1 MHRAHPYDALTPD
14 VILDAVETCG
24 VRATGG
30 LLALNSYEN
39 RVYRVEIEE
48 QSPRVVKFYRPNR
61 WSDPAILE
69 EHSFVQGL
77 AEQEIPAVAPQV
89 CGTSGTLSHHAGFRF
104 AVFPW
109 QPGRAPE
116 LNTAADRELLGRFL
130 GRLHRAGSAE
140 PFLHRPRLTVEDFG
154 RHSVSFLVNSH
165 FIPEELRESFRAIS
179 EILLHSI
186 EAAFAAATGVRWIRL
201 HGDCH
206 LGNVLW
212 NQNGPYFVDFDDC
225 LMGPAVQDLWMLL
238 SGDRVDMEQQLAHVL
253 TGYTQFMDFDPAELR
268 LIESL
273 RALRIL
279 RYNAWIGLR
288 WDDPAFPHNFPWF
301 DTRRFWEEQI
311 LTLRQQAA
319 LLDEPA
325 LSWSPQYG

>member
-1 MHRAHPYDALTPD
+1 
-14 VILDAVETCG
+14 
-24 VRATGG
+24 
-30 LLALNSYEN
+30 
-39 RVYRVEIEE
+39 
-48 QSPRVVKFYRPNR
+48 
-61 WSDPAILE
+61 
-69 EHSFVQGL
+69 
-77 AEQEIPAVAPQV
+77 
-89 CGTSGTLSHHAGFRF
+89 
-104 AVFPW
+104 
-109 QPGRAPE
+109 
-116 LNTAADRELLGRFL
+116 
-130 GRLHRAGSAE
+130 
-140 PFLHRPRLTVEDFG
+140 
-154 RHSVSFLVNSH
+154 VNSH